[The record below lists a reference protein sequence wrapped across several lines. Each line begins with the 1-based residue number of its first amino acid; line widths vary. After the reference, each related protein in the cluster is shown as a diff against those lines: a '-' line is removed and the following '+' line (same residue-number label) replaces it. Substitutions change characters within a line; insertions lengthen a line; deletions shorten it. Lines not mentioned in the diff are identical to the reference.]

1 VAARDRIFGW
11 VYVSPL
17 LLVLVPFF
25 VAPLLVV
32 IAASFFESDGFGGLI
47 ANPTLGN
54 YVDIFTSALTFNLYL
69 ETIKFTVLTWF
80 FSLII
85 GFWIAYFLVFHVRSP
100 LLGIGLFLL
109 CTVPFW
115 TSNIIR
121 MISWIPLLGKEG
133 LINMSLIKLGV
144 VHEPLEFLLFSS
156 FSVVVAYVHQLT
168 IFMVVPIFNAMAR
181 IDKRVVEAA
190 LDAGACRFDIVRL
203 IVLPLSKN
211 GIALGSIFV
220 VSIVMG
226 DFFVIKV
233 MSGGGSASVVGALY
247 EDVGVLQYPSAA
259 ASAVLLTIVV
269 TLLVTAILR
278 TVDVRKE
285 IARWRRPITRCVQ
298 APCRRPWW
306 RTRSRR
312 APAGGPGR
320 STSSSPCSC
329 FTCSRSM
336 VR

>member
-1 VAARDRIFGW
+1 MAARDRVFGL

-17 LLVLVPFF
+17 MLVLAPFF
-25 VAPLLVV
+25 VAPILVV
-32 IAASFFESDGFGGLI
+32 LGASFFQSDGFGGII
-47 ANPTLGN
+47 ATPTLQN
-54 YVDIFTSALTFNLYL
+54 YIDIFTSKLTADLYT
-69 ETIKFTVLTWF
+69 ETVKFTVLTWL

-85 GFWIAYFLVFHVRSP
+85 GFWVAYFLVFHVRNP
-100 LLGIGLFLL
+100 LLAIGLFLL

-133 LINMSLIKLGV
+133 LINMTLIRLGFV
-144 VHEPLEFLLFSS
+144 KQPLEFLLFSS
-156 FSVVVAYVHQLT
+156 FAVVVAYVHQLT
-168 IFMVVPIFNAMAR
+168 IFMIVPIFNSMAR

-190 LDAGACRFDIVRL
+190 LDAGASRLDIMRM

-211 GIALGSIFV
+211 GIARGSIFV

-247 EDVGVLQYPSAA
+247 EDVGVLQYPTAA
-259 ASAVLLTIVV
+259 ASAVVLTILV
-269 TLLVTAILR
+269 TLIVTAILR

-285 IARWRRPITRCVQ
+285 ITR
-298 APCRRPWW
+298 
-306 RTRSRR
+306 
-312 APAGGPGR
+312 
-320 STSSSPCSC
+320 
-329 FTCSRSM
+329 
-336 VR
+336 

>member
-1 VAARDRIFGW
+1 MAAREGDFGW
-11 VYVSPL
+11 IYISPL
-17 LLVLVPFF
+17 MLVLVPFF

-32 IAASFFESDGFGGLI
+32 IAASFLQSDGFGGI
-47 ANPTLGN
+47 IVSPTLQN
-54 YVDIFTSALTFNLYL
+54 YVDIFSSGLTFNLYL
-69 ETIKFTVLTWF
+69 ETVKFTILTWLF
-80 FSLII
+80 ALII
-85 GFWIAYFLVFHVRSP
+85 GFWVAYFLVFHVRSP
-100 LLGIGLFLL
+100 LLAIGLFLL

-133 LINMSLIKLGV
+133 LINMSLIRLGI

-168 IFMVVPIFNAMAR
+168 IFMIVPIFNAMAR

-190 LDAGACRFDIVRL
+190 LDAGASRFEIMSL

-259 ASAVLLTIVV
+259 ASAVVLTIVV
-269 TLLVTAILR
+269 TMLITAILR

-285 IARWRRPITRCVQ
+285 LTR
-298 APCRRPWW
+298 
-306 RTRSRR
+306 
-312 APAGGPGR
+312 
-320 STSSSPCSC
+320 
-329 FTCSRSM
+329 
-336 VR
+336 

>member
-1 VAARDRIFGW
+1 MAAREGVFGW
-11 VYVSPL
+11 VYISPL
-17 LLVLVPFF
+17 MLVLVPFF

-32 IAASFFESDGFGGLI
+32 IAASFLQSDGFGGI
-47 ANPTLGN
+47 IVNPTLQN
-54 YVDIFTSALTFNLYL
+54 YVDIFSSGLTFNLYL
-69 ETIKFTVLTWF
+69 ETVKFTILTWLF
-80 FSLII
+80 ALII
-85 GFWIAYFLVFHVRSP
+85 GFWVAYFLVFHVRSP
-100 LLGIGLFLL
+100 LLAIGLFLL

-133 LINMSLIKLGV
+133 LINMSLIRLGIV
-144 VHEPLEFLLFSS
+144 REPLEFLLFSS

-168 IFMVVPIFNAMAR
+168 IFMIVPIFNAMAR

-190 LDAGACRFDIVRL
+190 LDAGASRFEIMWL

-259 ASAVLLTIVV
+259 ASAVVLTIVV
-269 TLLVTAILR
+269 TMLITAILR

-285 IARWRRPITRCVQ
+285 LTR
-298 APCRRPWW
+298 
-306 RTRSRR
+306 
-312 APAGGPGR
+312 
-320 STSSSPCSC
+320 
-329 FTCSRSM
+329 
-336 VR
+336 

>member
-1 VAARDRIFGW
+1 MAARQGVFGW
-11 VYVSPL
+11 LYISPL
-17 LLVLVPFF
+17 MLVLVPFF
-25 VAPLLVV
+25 VAPILIV
-32 IAASFFESDGFGGLI
+32 IAASFLQSDGFGGI
-47 ANPTLGN
+47 IPNPTLEN
-54 YVDIFTSALTFNLYL
+54 YVNIFTSGLTFNLYL
-69 ETIKFTVLTWF
+69 ETVKFTILTWL

-85 GFWIAYFLVFHVRSP
+85 GFWVAYFLVFHVRSP
-100 LLGIGLFLL
+100 LLAIGLFLL

-133 LINMSLIKLGV
+133 LINMALMRLGV
-144 VHEPLEFLLFSS
+144 VHQPLEFLLFSS

-168 IFMVVPIFNAMAR
+168 IFMIVPIFNAMAR

-190 LDAGACRFDIVRL
+190 LDAGSSRLDIVRL

-259 ASAVLLTIVV
+259 ASAVVLTIVV

-285 IARWRRPITRCVQ
+285 ITR
-298 APCRRPWW
+298 
-306 RTRSRR
+306 
-312 APAGGPGR
+312 
-320 STSSSPCSC
+320 
-329 FTCSRSM
+329 
-336 VR
+336 

>member
-1 VAARDRIFGW
+1 LAGPLLASGFASSRVGSKTANEANIMAAREGVFGW
-11 VYVSPL
+11 VYISPL
-17 LLVLVPFF
+17 MLVLVPFF

-32 IAASFFESDGFGGLI
+32 IAASFLQSDGFGGI
-47 ANPTLGN
+47 IVNPTLQN
-54 YVDIFTSALTFNLYL
+54 YVDIFSSGLTFNLYL
-69 ETIKFTVLTWF
+69 ETVKFTILTWLF
-80 FSLII
+80 ALII
-85 GFWIAYFLVFHVRSP
+85 GFWVAYFLVFHVRSP
-100 LLGIGLFLL
+100 LLAIGLFLL

-133 LINMSLIKLGV
+133 LINMRLIRLGI

-168 IFMVVPIFNAMAR
+168 IFMIVPIFNAMAR

-190 LDAGACRFDIVRL
+190 LDAGASRFEIMWL

-259 ASAVLLTIVV
+259 ASAVVLTIVV
-269 TLLVTAILR
+269 TMLITAILR

-285 IARWRRPITRCVQ
+285 LTR
-298 APCRRPWW
+298 
-306 RTRSRR
+306 
-312 APAGGPGR
+312 
-320 STSSSPCSC
+320 
-329 FTCSRSM
+329 
-336 VR
+336 

>member
-1 VAARDRIFGW
+1 LASRDRVLGLA
-11 VYVSPL
+11 YVTPL
-17 LLVLVPFF
+17 MLVLVPFF
-25 VAPLLVV
+25 VAPILVV
-32 IAASFFESDGFGGLI
+32 LAASFLQSDGFGGI
-47 ANPTLGN
+47 IVSPTLQN
-54 YVDIFTSALTFNLYL
+54 YADIFTSSLTVNLYA
-69 ETIKFTVLTWF
+69 ETIKFTVLTWL

-85 GFWIAYFLVFHVRSP
+85 GFWVAYFLVFHVRDP
-100 LLGIGLFLL
+100 LLAIGLFLL

-133 LINMSLIKLGV
+133 LINMSLIKLGLISQ
-144 VHEPLEFLLFSS
+144 PLEFLLFSS
-156 FSVVVAYVHQLT
+156 VSVVIAYVHQLT
-168 IFMVVPIFNAMAR
+168 IFMVVPIFNSMAR

-190 LDAGACRFDIVRL
+190 LDAGASRFDIMRM
-203 IVLPLSKN
+203 IILPLSKN

-259 ASAVLLTIVV
+259 ASAVVLTIVV
-269 TLLVTAILR
+269 TILMVAILR

-285 IARWRRPITRCVQ
+285 LAR
-298 APCRRPWW
+298 
-306 RTRSRR
+306 
-312 APAGGPGR
+312 
-320 STSSSPCSC
+320 
-329 FTCSRSM
+329 
-336 VR
+336 

>member
-1 VAARDRIFGW
+1 LVEGRPLLPRSASPIERFSEGNILAARDRVLGLA
-11 VYVSPL
+11 YVTPL
-17 LLVLVPFF
+17 MLVLVPFF
-25 VAPLLVV
+25 VAPILIVL
-32 IAASFFESDGFGGLI
+32 AASFLQSDGFGGII
-47 ANPTLGN
+47 ATPTLQN
-54 YVDIFTSALTFNLYL
+54 YVDIFTSNLTVNLYA
-69 ETIKFTVLTWF
+69 ETIKFTVLTWM

-85 GFWIAYFLVFHVRSP
+85 GFWVAYFLVFHVRDP
-100 LLGIGLFLL
+100 LLAIGLFLL

-133 LINMSLIKLGV
+133 LINMSLIRIGLISQ
-144 VHEPLEFLLFSS
+144 PLEFLLFSS
-156 FSVVVAYVHQLT
+156 VSVVIAYVHQLT
-168 IFMVVPIFNAMAR
+168 IFMIVPIFNSMAR

-190 LDAGACRFDIVRL
+190 LDAGASRFDIMRM
-203 IVLPLSKN
+203 IILPLSKN

-259 ASAVLLTIVV
+259 ASAVVLTIVV
-269 TLLVTAILR
+269 TILMVAILR

-285 IARWRRPITRCVQ
+285 LAR
-298 APCRRPWW
+298 
-306 RTRSRR
+306 
-312 APAGGPGR
+312 
-320 STSSSPCSC
+320 
-329 FTCSRSM
+329 
-336 VR
+336 

>member
-1 VAARDRIFGW
+1 MDLNFLQRRPVAARGRILGW
-11 VYVSPL
+11 LNVTPL
-17 LLVLVPFF
+17 MLVLVPFF
-25 VAPLLVV
+25 VAPILVV
-32 IAASFFESDGFGGLI
+32 LAASFFQSDGYGGLI
-47 ANPTLGN
+47 ASPTLQN
-54 YVDIFTSALTFNLYL
+54 YTDIFTSGLTANLYA
-69 ETIKFTVLTWF
+69 ETIKFTILTWF

-85 GFWIAYFLVFHVRSP
+85 GFWVAYFLVFHVRSP
-100 LLGIGLFLL
+100 LLAIGLFLL

-133 LINMSLIKLGV
+133 LINAALLHVGV
-144 VHEPLEFLLFSS
+144 IHEPLEFLLFSG
-156 FSVVVAYVHQLT
+156 FAVVVAYVHQLT
-168 IFMVVPIFNAMAR
+168 IFMIVPIFNAMAR

-190 LDAGACRFDIVRL
+190 LDAGASRLDIMRMV
-203 IVLPLSKN
+203 ILPLSKN

-259 ASAVLLTIVV
+259 ASAVVLTIVV
-269 TLLVTAILR
+269 TMLVALILR

-285 IARWRRPITRCVQ
+285 LTR
-298 APCRRPWW
+298 
-306 RTRSRR
+306 
-312 APAGGPGR
+312 
-320 STSSSPCSC
+320 
-329 FTCSRSM
+329 
-336 VR
+336 